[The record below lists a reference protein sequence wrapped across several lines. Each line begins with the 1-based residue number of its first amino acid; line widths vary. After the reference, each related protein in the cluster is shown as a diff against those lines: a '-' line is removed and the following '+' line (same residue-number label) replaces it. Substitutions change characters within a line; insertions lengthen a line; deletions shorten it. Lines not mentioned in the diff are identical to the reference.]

1 MNTTI
6 TNRHWRTGA
15 LVAGLA
21 LVLTGCST
29 GGGDTGGDGGGA
41 GDDKGK
47 VVVGYPGGLG
57 PGDAPSALAL
67 ETLEADGWE
76 VDFIEFDSPDVQT
89 QALLRGDVNFAAMGP
104 STVMSANLAGADIKM
119 LSNDVRND
127 LQIVVAPEIEEC
139 ADLDGKPVAYHSEG
153 STSTAHLKRWLLD
166 ECPEAAPEFLV
177 ISGSANRA
185 TALIEGQIAGTVV
198 RLEDWIPAIKGNE
211 GKAKVLTSLSEDQ
224 SELLAHTITA
234 TTKTIEDDAALVE
247 AYLDALQE
255 EFTSLHEDP
264 AAYAERAS
272 ELLGMETEDLAEVYT
287 QLVELG
293 IFPENVGIDMDE
305 VEATIAF
312 YQESG
317 SIPEGELEPSDV
329 ADDRYNR

>member
-1 MNTTI
+1 MNNKS
-6 TNRHWRTGA
+6 TNWHWRTGA

-21 LVLTGCST
+21 LALTGCSSA
-29 GGGDTGGDGGGA
+29 DTGEAGGA
-41 GDDKGK
+41 AGDEKGK

-57 PGDAPSALAL
+57 PGDVPSALAL
-67 ETLEADGWE
+67 DALEADGWE

-89 QALLRGDVNFAAMGP
+89 QALLRGDINFAAMGP

-127 LQIVVAPEIEEC
+127 LQIIVAPDINEC

-166 ECPEAAPEFLV
+166 ECPEASPEFLV

-185 TALIEGQIAGTVV
+185 TALLEGQIAGTVV

-224 SELLAHTITA
+224 SNLLAHTITA
-234 TTKTIEDDAALVE
+234 TTKAIEEDSALVE
-247 AYLDALQE
+247 AYLDALQG
-255 EFTSLHEDP
+255 EFTKLQEDP
-264 AAYAERAS
+264 AAYAERAA
-272 ELLGMETEDLAEVYT
+272 ELLGTDKEDLVEVYT

-293 IFPENVGIDMDE
+293 IFTETVGIDMNE

-317 SIPEGELEPSDV
+317 SVPEGELTASDV